1 LVPDEIG
8 LGARRLIGCDVA
20 AYRDKGGIQYQP
32 CRQQMAIVDDMFS
45 LPKENQQ
52 RRTIE

>member
-1 LVPDEIG
+1 LTG
-8 LGARRLIGCDVA
+8 ALGAADQAKA
-20 AYRDKGGIQYQP
+20 AFDTNHAASK
-32 CRQQMAIVDDMFS
+32 MAIVDDMFS